1 MEINL
6 ELLIRRILF
15 YQDLRNGTM
24 YSGNILKM
32 IIFTPYIAVLR
43 KSCESQKA
51 NCKWRIAEVCDFQ
64 EKYLD
69 FNRVNT
75 TLTVEQETDVMSIVD
90 EILSDD

>member
-1 MEINL
+1 MSMIGNKEKSMNQL
-6 ELLIRRILF
+6 DEMDKNYIRTHALRI
-15 YQDLRNGTM
+15 QDP
-24 YSGNILKM
+24 NI
-32 IIFTPYIAVLR
+32 
-43 KSCESQKA
+43 SESQKA

-64 EKYLD
+64 EKYSD

>member
-1 MEINL
+1 MSMTNNKEKSMN
-6 ELLIRRILF
+6 ELNEMDKIYIRTHALRI
-15 YQDLRNGTM
+15 QDP
-24 YSGNILKM
+24 NI
-32 IIFTPYIAVLR
+32 
-43 KSCESQKA
+43 SESQKA

-64 EKYLD
+64 EKYSD

>member
-1 MEINL
+1 MSMTNNKEKSINELNEMEKIY
-6 ELLIRRILF
+6 IRTHALRI
-15 YQDLRNGTM
+15 QDP
-24 YSGNILKM
+24 NI
-32 IIFTPYIAVLR
+32 
-43 KSCESQKA
+43 SESQKA

-64 EKYLD
+64 EKYWD

>member
-1 MEINL
+1 MSMTNNKEKSIN
-6 ELLIRRILF
+6 ELNEMDKIYIRTHALRI
-15 YQDLRNGTM
+15 QDP
-24 YSGNILKM
+24 NI
-32 IIFTPYIAVLR
+32 
-43 KSCESQKA
+43 SESQKA

-64 EKYLD
+64 EKYSD

>member
-1 MEINL
+1 MSMTNNKEKSINELNEMEKIY
-6 ELLIRRILF
+6 IRTHALRI
-15 YQDLRNGTM
+15 QDP
-24 YSGNILKM
+24 NI
-32 IIFTPYIAVLR
+32 
-43 KSCESQKA
+43 SESQKA

-64 EKYLD
+64 EKYSD